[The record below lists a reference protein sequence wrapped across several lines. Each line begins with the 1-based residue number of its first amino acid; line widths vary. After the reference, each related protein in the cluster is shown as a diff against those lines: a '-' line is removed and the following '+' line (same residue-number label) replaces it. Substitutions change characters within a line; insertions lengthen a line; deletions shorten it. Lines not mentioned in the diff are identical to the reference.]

1 MTEHR
6 RDPMNPFRCICGVE
20 HSNNYAISRH
30 IAKMCNGRD
39 GGEVM
44 EDEAKK
50 LSEYYAVYSDE
61 RGRMAYLIAMQLE
74 EIDRLTR
81 ENNKIVECIT
91 CHKEYIHP
99 SICPYCENAGLID
112 GLKAQLKRAIT
123 IAELLNVDEVC
134 ADTYWDMIKEL
145 QQMKGEI
152 KE

>member
-44 EDEAKK
+44 EDE
-50 LSEYYAVYSDE
+50 V
-61 RGRMAYLIAMQLE
+61 
-74 EIDRLTR
+74 
-81 ENNKIVECIT
+81 
-91 CHKEYIHP
+91 
-99 SICPYCENAGLID
+99 D

>member
-6 RDPMNPFRCICGVE
+6 RDPLNPFRCTCGVE

-44 EDEAKK
+44 ECTHLWDELGICRWCKINVRTVVK
-50 LSEYYAVYSDE
+50 
-61 RGRMAYLIAMQLE
+61 
-74 EIDRLTR
+74 RLTR